1 MKKFNHRNKDESSEH
16 CNDEASSVLSS
27 STSVDS
33 LALVRDT
40 KRSKFKARL
49 PMIQWATKKGQ
60 RRNEK
65 TKERDKNAITVPPC
79 CGIST
84 ANDKEIQTEKQF
96 SDKSV
101 QCDDAAFDYF
111 YR

>member
-1 MKKFNHRNKDESSEH
+1 MKKFNHSNKDESSEH

-27 STSVDS
+27 STSVDLS
-33 LALVRDT
+33 ALARDT

-49 PMIQWATKKGQ
+49 PMIQWATKKGL

-65 TKERDKNAITVPPC
+65 TKGKDKSSIAVPPC
-79 CGIST
+79 CGLST

-101 QCDDAAFDYF
+101 QCDDAAFDYL